1 MLVYQ
6 RVIWSNILQDLGHRL
21 GCIIPLRILQALGRV
36 EKAKAKMT
44 KPLHASRCSE
54 ITPGPLGF
62 LVQDVHGHNAGHL
75 EVNATA
81 IFFEDGVCYWV

>member
-6 RVIWSNILQDLGHRL
+6 
-21 GCIIPLRILQALGRV
+21 IPLRILQALGRV
-36 EKAKAKMT
+36 EKAKAKAKMT
-44 KPLHASRCSE
+44 KPLRASRCSE